1 MRAVHTPTCVLV
13 QGRVYNDSGEGLV
26 RSRLAD
32 LLNLLQATV
41 TSESDQGLIAH
52 GGIDEDY
59 ELYVKFLPG
68 HDYCV
73 LQVWATPIADE
84 FHDSFD
90 RVLHIVNDWLPQ
102 RAGAHLLSD
111 FPPFFSFSILACQ
124 ETLSED
130 ELTSLFSQGSELA
143 RGAVYSGRASLTAGC
158 KRPRHLYVVT
168 PAQAALPN
176 ELLSAVVDDV
186 SRLEMYSHKIMSF
199 YDVYPEIY
207 ASVSAADEEVIA
219 QMEEISARLSDA
231 DTTALG
237 NWLARISQYYG
248 NLSIISKGLR
258 QDSFSLHSNLNNVN
272 SVLRTWDEQTVNSQA
287 HVSDAL
293 LNDAEMVCGAYDG
306 LSDRIHGI
314 QSQLGNMI
322 AMVRARIELGQ
333 QEQSLQQLAD
343 LVKMQKAMDVLEFV
357 FLAAVL
363 LDIFGFV
370 FAGLGEVWG
379 RTTTTVTTEVSFH
392 YVLTHLA
399 QYPALLTAL
408 FAPVILVLSYFIE
421 RLVDRLIR

>member
-1 MRAVHTPTCVLV
+1 MRAVHTPTCVIV
-13 QGRVYNDSGEGLV
+13 QGRLYEDRDEGLV
-26 RSRLAD
+26 RSRLDD
-32 LLNLLQATV
+32 LLGLLQATV
-41 TSESDQGLIAH
+41 TSESDQGVIAH
-52 GGIDEDY
+52 GGVDENY
-59 ELYVKFLPG
+59 ELYVKLVPG

-73 LQVWATPIADE
+73 LQVWVTPIADD
-84 FHDSFD
+84 FRDSFD
-90 RVLHIVNDWLPQ
+90 RVLDFVNNWLPQ
-102 RAGAHLLSD
+102 RAGAHLLMD
-111 FPPFFSFSILACQ
+111 LPPLFSFDVLACQ

-130 ELTSLFSQGSELA
+130 ELTTLFPDDPELVSSM
-143 RGAVYSGRASLTAGC
+143 VYSGRALLIAGH
-158 KRPRHLYVVT
+158 KPPRHLYVMT
-168 PAQAALPN
+168 PVQAMLPS
-176 ELLSAVVDDV
+176 ELLSAAVDDV
-186 SRLEMYSHKIMSF
+186 SRLEMYSNKIMSF

-207 ASVSAADEEVIA
+207 TAVSTADEEVVA
-219 QMEEISARLSDA
+219 QMEEISGKLSDA

-258 QDSFSLHSNLNNVN
+258 QDSFSLHSNLSNMN
-272 SVLRTWDEQTVNSQA
+272 SILRTWDEQRVTSQA

-306 LSDRIHGI
+306 LSDRIQGI

-333 QEQSLQQLAD
+333 QKQSLQQLAD
-343 LVKMQKAMDVLEFV
+343 LVKMQKSMDVLEFV

-363 LDIFGFV
+363 LEILGFV

-379 RTTTTVTTEVSFH
+379 GTSTADVSFH

-399 QYPALLTAL
+399 EYPALLTAV
-408 FAPVILVLSYFIE
+408 FTPAVLVLSYFIV
-421 RLVDRLIR
+421 RLADRFTR